1 LIFAVKRF
9 AFRLRVALQF
19 FAKGLG
25 CPGHHAVRLPKLTG
39 EMAER
44 PKLLGAWPDA
54 ERYVASIWTNCPEEA
69 VMTNLCSSL
78 TSRTFAGLAVVSLTC
93 AFTLQPL
100 AQTPRSF
107 LAIGSYAQQPPVRA
121 MEETPQFAL
130 SPEMQGDIMMA
141 HQRYIAA
148 LDAYR
153 QGPEDS
159 AVLWNKMGIANHHMF
174 NLKDAQKDYEKA
186 LKLNPSYP
194 EALNNL
200 GAVYYGQKL
209 YHDAE
214 RSYKKALKLSP
225 KSAMF
230 YSNLGTAYLAESKYK
245 KGAECYRTA
254 LALDP
259 NVFESDPAARIAET
273 GPTHEI
279 ATLNYLLAK
288 TYAQAGRKT
297 EALLYLRKAIDEGF
311 NDRKKLL
318 EDKEFAI
325 LRDVPEYQ
333 QMIAE
338 KRE

>member
-1 LIFAVKRF
+1 MTD
-9 AFRLRVALQF
+9 LR
-19 FAKGLG
+19 
-25 CPGHHAVRLPKLTG
+25 
-39 EMAER
+39 
-44 PKLLGAWPDA
+44 
-54 ERYVASIWTNCPEEA
+54 
-69 VMTNLCSSL
+69 SSL

-93 AFTLQPL
+93 VFTIQPL

-107 LAIGSYAQQPPVRA
+107 LAIGSYGQQPPVRVVD
-121 MEETPQFAL
+121 ETPRFEISA
-130 SPEMQGDIMMA
+130 ETQGDVMMA

-153 QGPEDS
+153 QGPSDS
-159 AVLWNKMGIANHHMF
+159 AVIWNKMGIANHHMF
-174 NLKDAQKDYEKA
+174 NLREAQKDYEKA
-186 LKLNPSYP
+186 LKLNPTYP

-209 YHDAE
+209 FHDAE
-214 RSYKKALKLSP
+214 RAYKRAIKLSP
-225 KSAMF
+225 KAAMF
-230 YSNLGTAYLAESKYK
+230 YSNLGTAYLAERKYK
-245 KGAECYRTA
+245 KGAESYRTA

-297 EALLYLRKAIDEGF
+297 EALLYLRKAINEGF

-318 EDKEFAI
+318 EDKEFAT
-325 LRDVPEYQ
+325 LRDVPEFQ
-333 QMIAE
+333 QLIAE